1 MKKMGIPLRREERAF
16 TYADYKLWPD
26 EERWELIDGA
36 AYDMSPAPNRRHQG
50 IVGTI
55 FVELYQFLQDKP
67 CQAYIAPFD
76 VRLAAQKDAADDEIV
91 NVVQPDVS
99 VFCSEEKL
107 DDAGAVAAP
116 DIAVEVLS
124 PYTSVK
130 DQREKLALYE
140 RFRVK
145 EYWIIDPANQTLSV
159 YSQSGGDASLD
170 TDPLGTGTSGGT
182 ETEDDSK
189 TTGSYSKPA
198 VYGPEDTFSSSV
210 VEGFQL
216 KLAGVFG

>member
-1 MKKMGIPLRREERAF
+1 MGIPMRKEERAF
-16 TYADYKLWPD
+16 TYADYLSWPA

-36 AYDMSPAPNRRHQG
+36 AYDMSPVPNRRHQG

-55 FVELYQFLQDKP
+55 LGELYQFLQYKP
-67 CQAYIAPFD
+67 CDVYVAPFD
-76 VRLAAQKDAADDEIV
+76 VRLAAEKDAADDEII

-116 DIAVEVLS
+116 DIAAEVLS

-140 RFRVK
+140 RFGVK

-159 YSQSGGDASLD
+159 YSLSGIAAGGSE
-170 TDPLGTGTSGGT
+170 TG
-182 ETEDDSK
+182 
-189 TTGSYSKPA
+189 GSYSKPA
-198 VYGPEDTFSSSV
+198 VYGPEDTFTSSV

-216 KLAGVFG
+216 KLADVFG

>member
-1 MKKMGIPLRREERAF
+1 MEKMGIPIRKEERAF
-16 TYADYKLWPD
+16 TYADYLTWH
-26 EERWELIDGA
+26 EGERWELIDGA
-36 AYDMSPAPNRRHQG
+36 AYDMSPVPSRRHQE
-50 IVGTI
+50 IVGKV
-55 FVELYQFLQDKP
+55 FVKLANFLEDK
-67 CQAYIAPFD
+67 PFD
-76 VRLAAQKDAADDEIV
+76 VRLAAQKNAAEDEII

>member
-1 MKKMGIPLRREERAF
+1 MGIPIRKEERAF
-16 TYADYKLWPD
+16 TYADYLTWH
-26 EERWELIDGA
+26 EGERWELIDGA

-50 IVGTI
+50 IVGKV
-55 FVELYQFLQDKP
+55 FVKLANFLEDKP
-67 CQAYIAPFD
+67 CDVYVAPFD
-76 VRLAAQKDAADDEIV
+76 VRLAAQENAADDEII

-140 RFRVK
+140 RFGVK

-159 YSQSGGDASLD
+159 YSLNGGE
-170 TDPLGTGTSGGT
+170 TGGAG
-182 ETEDDSK
+182 
-189 TTGSYSKPA
+189 GSYSKPV
-198 VYGPEDTFSSSV
+198 VYGPEDSLTSAVLKSFSL
-210 VEGFQL
+210 QL
-216 KLAGVFG
+216 EDVLRPLKKSKK

>member
-1 MKKMGIPLRREERAF
+1 MGIPIRKEERAF

-26 EERWELIDGA
+26 GERWELIDGA

-55 FVELYQFLQDKP
+55 LGELYQFLQDKP
-67 CQAYIAPFD
+67 CDVYVAPFD
-76 VRLAAQKDAADDEIV
+76 VRLAAGKDAADDEII

-116 DIAVEVLS
+116 DIAAEVLS

-140 RFRVK
+140 RFGVK

-159 YSQSGGDASLD
+159 YSLSGIAAGGSE
-170 TDPLGTGTSGGT
+170 TG
-182 ETEDDSK
+182 
-189 TTGSYSKPA
+189 GSYSKPA
-198 VYGPEDTFSSSV
+198 VYGPEDTFTSSV

-216 KLAGVFG
+216 KLADVFG

>member
-1 MKKMGIPLRREERAF
+1 MGIPMRKEERAF
-16 TYADYKLWPD
+16 TYADYLSWPA

-50 IVGTI
+50 IVTL
-55 FVELYQFLQDKP
+55 VSSELYQFLQEKP
-67 CQAYIAPFD
+67 CDVYVAPFD
-76 VRLAAQKDAADDEIV
+76 VRLAAEKDAADNEII

-140 RFRVK
+140 RFGVK

-159 YSQSGGDASLD
+159 YSLSD
-170 TDPLGTGTSGGT
+170 
-182 ETEDDSK
+182 
-189 TTGSYSKPA
+189 GSYSKPT
-198 VYGPEDTFSSSV
+198 VYGPEDTFTSSV

-216 KLAGVFG
+216 KLADVFE

>member
-1 MKKMGIPLRREERAF
+1 MGIPMQKEDRAF
-16 TYADYKLWPD
+16 TYADYLSWPA

-55 FVELYQFLQDKP
+55 FGELYKFLQDKP
-67 CQAYIAPFD
+67 CNVYVSPFD
-76 VRLAAQKDAADDEIV
+76 VRLATQKDAADDEII

-107 DDAGAVAAP
+107 DDAGALAAP

-130 DQREKLALYE
+130 DQREKLVLYE
-140 RFRVK
+140 RFGVQ
-145 EYWIIDPANQTLSV
+145 EYWIIDPANQTLLV
-159 YSQSGGDASLD
+159 YSLSGG
-170 TDPLGTGTSGGT
+170 GG
-182 ETEDDSK
+182 
-189 TTGSYSKPA
+189 GYGKPA
-198 VYGPEDTFSSSV
+198 VYGPEDSFTSSV
-210 VEGFQL
+210 VEGFEL
-216 KLAGVFG
+216 KLAGVFR